1 MLIVYKY
8 ITGYYEKDPNL
19 VQWVP
24 MHQNLE
30 ILKEVLAEEGVSY
43 TEIPGFFDALVV
55 GKEPFIRSVTPFNT
69 EATSTLCC
77 DKFAIHT
84 MLGSTIPMPRTK
96 AFLDPHGRYPEYAKE
111 KSFKD
116 ILTACSD
123 FLYPRI
129 IKMNSGEQGS
139 NVFIVKNDEESLLA
153 LENIFNKESQ
163 HYDYMALVQE
173 YMEPKRELRAA
184 IAGGEFV
191 FAYDRESKEMIEGP
205 LVERLEGMS
214 KTILEHVDLSW
225 GALDFIEDGT
235 GDVYLLEVNTR
246 PRFDGFISF
255 DARNQFKKLFRMGL
269 KAKGLI

>member
-1 MLIVYKY
+1 
-8 ITGYYEKDPNL
+8 
-19 VQWVP
+19 

-30 ILKEVLAEEGVSY
+30 ILKEVLTEDGISY

-55 GKEPFIRSVTPFNT
+55 GRDSFIRSMTPFNS
-69 EATSTLCC
+69 EAIAELCR
-77 DKFAIHT
+77 DKFAIYT
-84 MLGSTIPMPRTK
+84 MLCSKIPMPDTK
-96 AFLDPHGRYPEYAKE
+96 AFFDPNGRYPEYAKA
-111 KSFKD
+111 KSHQD

-129 IKMNSGEQGS
+129 IKMNSGEQGE
-139 NVFIVKNDEESLLA
+139 NVFIVKNSDESLLA

-173 YMEPKRELRAA
+173 YIEPKRELRVAV
-184 IAGGEFV
+184 AGGEFV

-205 LVERLEGMS
+205 LAEKLEGMS
-214 KTILEHVDLSW
+214 KTILGHIDLSW
-225 GALDFIEDGT
+225 GAIDFIEDGT

-255 DARNQFKKLFRMGL
+255 DAKNQFKKLFRLGL